1 MVKGEN
7 PAVSVIVPMHDVAQY
22 LPDFL
27 TSMARQS
34 YGDYE
39 IVAWDDGSG
48 DDTAAICERAAAE
61 DSRIRLFRAENQGV
75 AGVRRSALAKAR
87 GTFITFADPDDLL
100 DATYLERLVRALT
113 EHGADMAVCRAQ
125 NFEDGDEPSL
135 SVQDSM
141 SEEVI
146 GRREAA
152 SRLCDRFFVDDDHA
166 VRPELW
172 GKMFTR
178 ATMESMTIPQL
189 RTCSDYPAVTDA
201 ICASNRI
208 AVVHA
213 PLYWYRMAR
222 AGSLQTKVSQGKLND
237 IWTVHEYAIG
247 ACRDLAHVEP
257 VHLYRETVGTVF
269 YINEKIMA
277 SAGTMPLEEVR
288 ANYRRYRAQLRAA
301 GVHRGLNPKGYLKLM
316 LYRGAFAPARWA
328 FEHLG

>member
-1 MVKGEN
+1 M
-7 PAVSVIVPMHDVAQY
+7 VSVIVPMHDVGQY

-27 TSMARQS
+27 TCMAQQS
-34 YGDYE
+34 FDDYE
-39 IVAWDDGSG
+39 IVAWDDGST
-48 DDTAAICERAAAE
+48 DDTAVICERAAA
-61 DSRIRLFRAENQGV
+61 DDNRIRVFGAANQGV
-75 AGVRRSALAKAR
+75 AGARRAALAKAK

-100 DATYLERLVRALT
+100 DATNLERLVQALT
-113 EHGADMAVCRAQ
+113 KHDADMAVCRAQ
-125 NFEDGDEPSL
+125 NFEDGSQPPAGAR
-135 SVQDSM
+135 DSM
-141 SEEVI
+141 PEEVI
-146 GRREAA
+146 GRQEAA
-152 SRLCDRFFVDDDHA
+152 SRLCDRFFVDDDYA
-166 VRPELW
+166 IRPELW

-178 ATMESMTIPQL
+178 STMESMTIPQL

-201 ICASNRI
+201 IYASNRI

-213 PLYWYRMAR
+213 PLYFYRMAR

-237 IWTVHEYAIG
+237 IWTVHDYAVS
-247 ACRDLAHVEP
+247 ACQALAHVEP

-288 ANYRRYRAQLRAA
+288 ANYRRYRAHLRVA

>member
-1 MVKGEN
+1 MQKGAD

-27 TSMARQS
+27 TCMAKQS

-39 IVAWDDGSG
+39 IVAWDDGSD
-48 DDTAAICERAAAE
+48 DDTSAICARVAAK
-61 DSRIRLFRAENQGV
+61 DPRIRLFSAENQGV
-75 AGVRRSALAKAR
+75 AGARRSALAKAR
-87 GTFITFADPDDLL
+87 GTLITFADPDDML
-100 DATYLERLVRALT
+100 DAEYLERLVRAVT
-113 EHGADMAVCRAQ
+113 EHDADMAVCRAQ
-125 NFEDGDEPSL
+125 NFEDGSEPPASAP
-135 SVQDSM
+135 DSM
-141 SEEVI
+141 LEEVI

-152 SRLCDRFFVDDDHA
+152 SRLCDRFFVDDDHSI
-166 VRPELW
+166 RPELW

-201 ICASNRI
+201 ICTSNRV

-213 PLYWYRMAR
+213 PLYFYRMAR
-222 AGSLQTKVSQGKLND
+222 AGSLQTKLSQSKLND
-237 IWTVHEYAIG
+237 IWTVHEYATD
-247 ACRDLAHVEP
+247 ACQALAHVEP

-269 YINEKIMA
+269 YLNEKIMA
-277 SAGTMPLEEVR
+277 SAGAMPLAEVR
-288 ANYRRYRAQLRAA
+288 ANYCRYRAYLRAA

-328 FEHLG
+328 FDHLG